1 MSKANDERRARMA
14 KAVKEAER
22 TLKALEETIASK
34 GENAVHPFQLRG
46 ARRRLGAKRSAL
58 SRFENSIRGRG

>member
-1 MSKANDERRARMA
+1 MSKADDERRARMMR
-14 KAVKEAER
+14 AVKAAER
-22 TLKALEETIASK
+22 TLKALEEVIATK

-58 SRFENSIRGRG
+58 SRFENSRRGRG

>member
-1 MSKANDERRARMA
+1 MSKANDERRARMMR
-14 KAVKEAER
+14 AVKDAER
-22 TLKALEETIASK
+22 TLKGLEDLIAAK

-58 SRFENSIRGRG
+58 SRFENSIRGRD